1 MSLNISPEQVAQVL
15 STTFNGVR
23 VTSEWVT
30 DPTTSYGYKPVL
42 IIRTDG
48 THNILSTRH
57 GSAVL
62 KLGFQ
67 EDSTSIGNNSKNTTY
82 NSDYTSEYRSLINET
97 ADLASELSALTN
109 IFNTAD
115 RLDRSTSDAL
125 IIYNACKDESS
136 QIPSEITSLNTEMT
150 ALSTILQETTLPSY
164 GEASTAYSD
173 ASQFLPDCTYALI
186 QDQNT
191 ITAMDNYGF
200 VGWMLDLKTDSSNLL
215 NVSDSS
221 FVLRTDS
228 GYDRRFLDAILAY
241 DYRIKIEYIV
251 PYGSYPFYQYV
262 ELPSDGTWEGFSV
275 PTGNRYSTSNE
286 ITYHINTSNSNWM
299 ILNVTDAATH
309 TYSVDKTS
317 ITVDGTYFDFFTY
330 YTLGSLK
337 TAVDGA
343 YGIDVTGNTAYDPY
357 ATGCLI
363 SGNSFTE
370 DATIFPGIR
379 GVLGLM
385 LPFPPSPTKVLYY
398 TIDDQFITDRS
409 SFDASRKINV
419 DNRISFLEDRENQIR
434 QTVLDEEYFMTTDAS
449 SGNLYVWADNRFNRS
464 NGCEAKLKQITKQ
477 IEMSNSSLDVN
488 RRFF

>member
-48 THNILSTRH
+48 THNVLSTRH

-67 EDSTSIGNNSKNTTY
+67 EDSTSIGNNSKSATY
-82 NSDYTSEYRSLINET
+82 NSDYTSEYRSLISET

-109 IFNTAD
+109 IFNTTD

-125 IIYNACKDESS
+125 IIYNACKDECS

-150 ALSTILQETTLPSY
+150 ALNIILQETALPSH
-164 GEASTAYSD
+164 GDASTAYSD
-173 ASQFLPDCTYALI
+173 ASQFLPGCTPALI
-186 QDQNT
+186 EDQNT
-191 ITAMDNYGF
+191 ITAMDNGF
-200 VGWMLDLKTDSSNLL
+200 IGWMLDLKTDQSYLF
-215 NVSDSS
+215 NVSDTS
-221 FVLRTDS
+221 FTLQIDPS
-228 GYDRRFLDAILAY
+228 YDRRFLDAVLSY
-241 DYRIKIEYIV
+241 DYRLDIEYIV
-251 PYGSYPFYQYV
+251 PPGTWQA
-262 ELPSDGTWEGFSV
+262 LPTDGTWEGFSK

-286 ITYHINTSNSNWM
+286 ITFHINTDNSNWL
-299 ILNVTDAATH
+299 ILQRTDFTTH
-309 TYSVDKTS
+309 TYSVDKTD
-317 ITVDGTYFDFFTY
+317 ITVDGTFFDFY
-330 YTLGSLK
+330 DYKTLGLLK
-337 TAVDGA
+337 TAIDSVP
-343 YGIDVTGNTAYDPY
+343 GIDVTGNTLYDSY

-363 SGNSFTE
+363 SDGTFSTS

-379 GVLGLM
+379 GVTRGGI
-385 LPFPPSPTKVLYY
+385 TTVILYW

-409 SFDASRKINV
+409 SFDAARKINV

-434 QTVLDEEYFMTTDAS
+434 QTVFDEEYFMTTDAS
-449 SGNLYVWADNRFNRS
+449 SGNLYIWADNRFNRS

-477 IEMSNSSLDVN
+477 IEMNNSSLDVN